1 MVLKSNADETANN
14 EYAYT
19 TPNVNDNSEDNY
31 NRENDKTENYYETP
45 DQKVGLLKE
54 NKKAGDTG
62 YASLNIDAYDPYV
75 KMDEL
80 AGDSKDYYV
89 QMDSF

>member
-1 MVLKSNADETANN
+1 MGLKSNADETANN

-19 TPNVNDNSEDNY
+19 TPNVNDNSE
-31 NRENDKTENYYETP
+31 ENDKTENYYETP
-45 DQKVGLLKE
+45 DQKVGLLTE

-62 YASLNIDAYDPYV
+62 YASLNSYAYDPYV

-89 QMDSF
+89 PMDSF